1 MAKKMLIDAT
11 HAEETRVVV
20 LSGNRLD
27 EYDFETSTKK
37 QIKGNIYLAKVTR
50 VEPSLQACFIEFGG
64 NRHGF
69 LAFGEIHPDYWQIPI
84 ADREALLA
92 EERRLAEREDNGDDD
107 EAEPPPRRRR
117 FEARTDI
124 SAESPEASE
133 PFETSESFE
142 TSDSHGEAPAGGDQT
157 AIGVTPSTSEMEA
170 PAPFTV
176 AAEPATGSSSD
187 HEPAPGEASTA
198 APLAVDTPRVVAPE
212 PSSADDASAMTGE
225 GGTDI
230 AATGGEETTRDD
242 QDTAEH
248 EHAPA
253 PVKIESVGGDDAED
267 EEEEETRRR
276 RFKPMRHYKIQEV
289 IKRRQV
295 LLVQVVK
302 EERGTKGAALT
313 TYISLAGR
321 YCVLM
326 PNTTRGGGISRR
338 ITSQQD
344 RKRLKD
350 IMRDLDVPDGMAVI
364 LRTAGM
370 ERAKPEI
377 RRDYEYLMRLWDD
390 VRELTLNSRAP
401 ALVYEEGSLIKRSI
415 RDLYSRDIDEI
426 QVEGRPGFDAARAF
440 MKMLMPD
447 HAEKIRLYDDA
458 QVPLFQRHQVE
469 AQLDEMHDNT
479 VRLRSGGYIVLN
491 QTEALVAIDVNSGR
505 ATRERHIEETALKT
519 NLEAAEEV
527 ARQIRLRDLAG
538 LIVIDF
544 IDMEDNRHISQV
556 ERRLKEAMRSD
567 RARIQIGR
575 ISPFGLLELS
585 RQRLRPSLAEVSTQK
600 CPHCGGSGFI
610 RSTESTALRVLRGIE
625 EEGIKARSVAL
636 KVTLPASVAIY
647 MLNQKRSALAA
658 IEQRYG
664 IEITFEPDAAMVPPE
679 YRIERLKIR
688 ERGETGPAPVRA
700 GIDHA
705 PEDIVEESV
714 AEPVDALPLPSEPAR
729 RWERD
734 EDGQDDGEAGSQE
747 ASGGEDGRGRGRR
760 RRRRRGRGRGREDG
774 MPGQGFD
781 AGRQAAPGDGEAG
794 SETSPVTGDAA
805 AMPAVPAEPL
815 QGGEGENLGA
825 AAEMPGRAPRDGDTD
840 DDGGRR
846 RRRGR
851 RGGRRRRGD
860 EQPGG
865 EQLAFAGPAADAP
878 APASAPAP
886 VADLDGDLRMRAR
899 ELYAQPDRF
908 APVPVASEPVA
919 PAAEVHDWP
928 WNRREEPAA
937 PAAAAAPAPVVETV
951 VEIVS
956 APAAPASE
964 APASEAPASEAPA
977 PATPVAEAPVAEA
990 PAAPAPMTEAPAAPA
1005 VAAEAPAAPAQDA
1018 PAVKQ
1023 AGEAPAV
1030 EPLPVAEVVPEPE
1043 PKGPPRRGW
1052 WKRLTS

>member
-50 VEPSLQACFIEFGG
+50 VEPSLQACFVEFGG

-107 EAEPPPRRRR
+107 EAEPPPRRR
-117 FEARTDI
+117 FEAR
-124 SAESPEASE
+124 AETFAEAS
-133 PFETSESFE
+133 ETSESQ
-142 TSDSHGEAPAGGDQT
+142 GEASAAGDQT
-157 AIGVTPSTSEMEA
+157 AIGVTPSASEVEPHAPFALTGDA
-170 PAPFTV
+170 PAAPS
-176 AAEPATGSSSD
+176 PAG
-187 HEPAPGEASTA
+187 EAAPGEASTA
-198 APLAVDTPRVVAPE
+198 APLTVDTPRVVAPE
-212 PSSADDASAMTGE
+212 PSSADDAPAMAGE
-225 GGTDI
+225 VGADVAAGGG
-230 AATGGEETTRDD
+230 AETTRDD

-248 EHAPA
+248 EQAPP

-679 YRIERLKIR
+679 YRIDRLKIR

-714 AEPVDALPLPSEPAR
+714 AEPIEALPVPSEPAR

-747 ASGGEDGRGRGRR
+747 AAGGEDGRGRGRR

-794 SETSPVTGDAA
+794 SDALPAVGDTA
-805 AMPAVPAEPL
+805 AMPAATAEPL

-825 AAEMPGRAPRDGDTD
+825 APEMPGRPPRDGDTD
-840 DDGGRR
+840 DEGGRR

-860 EQPGG
+860 EQGGG
-865 EQLAFAGPAADAP
+865 EQLAFAGAAADAP
-878 APASAPAP
+878 SPAPAVAPVP
-886 VADLDGDLRMRAR
+886 VADPDGDLRMRAR

-908 APVPVASEPVA
+908 APVPVAT
-919 PAAEVHDWP
+919 
-928 WNRREEPAA
+928 EPAA
-937 PAAAAAPAPVVETV
+937 PAADVHEWPWNRRDEPAAPPAPPPAAAPAAVVETV

-956 APAAPASE
+956 APAAPL
-964 APASEAPASEAPA
+964 PQAPA
-977 PATPVAEAPVAEA
+977 PQATAPEAPVAEA

-1005 VAAEAPAAPAQDA
+1005 PALAAAAEAPAAPAQETPVQKQTSEA
-1018 PAVKQ
+1018 PVAEPQ
-1023 AGEAPAV
+1023 PAV
-1030 EPLPVAEVVPEPE
+1030 EVAPEPE

>member
-92 EERRLAEREDNGDDD
+92 EERRLAEREDNGDDED
-107 EAEPPPRRRR
+107 DAPPRR
-117 FEARTDI
+117 
-124 SAESPEASE
+124 SAEPAADIAAYT
-133 PFETSESFE
+133 PADT
-142 TSDSHGEAPAGGDQT
+142 TGSDDQT
-157 AIGVTPSTSEMEA
+157 AIGVTPSASEIEP
-170 PAPFTV
+170 PAPLGV
-176 AAEPATGSSSD
+176 AAEPAVAASD
-187 HEPAPGEASTA
+187 VDQAPAQSDAATA
-198 APLAVDTPRVVAPE
+198 APLTVDTPRVVAPE
-212 PSSADDASAMTGE
+212 PSVAGDTQAVSTEGTAEIAS
-225 GGTDI
+225 
-230 AATGGEETTRDD
+230 AATGADMAQGE
-242 QDTAEH
+242 QDSGEN
-248 EHAPA
+248 EPSPP
-253 PVKIESVGGDDAED
+253 PVKIESVGGDDAEE

-344 RKRLKD
+344 RKRLKE

-519 NLEAAEEV
+519 NLEAADEV

-625 EEGIKARSVAL
+625 EEGIKARSAAL

-647 MLNQKRSALAA
+647 MLNQKRGALAA

-664 IEITFEPDAAMVPPE
+664 IEISFEPDAAMVPPE
-679 YRIERLKIR
+679 YRIDRLKIR

-700 GIDHA
+700 GVDHA
-705 PEDIVEESV
+705 PEDIVE
-714 AEPVDALPLPSEPAR
+714 DAIPEQLDAPPMASEPTR

-734 EDGQDDGEAGSQE
+734 DDSQDDGDAGSQD

-781 AGRQAAPGDGEAG
+781 AGRQGGPDVGDAAGEAEPGPVPAVNEAQAMPAAAAEPLKGGEAG
-794 SETSPVTGDAA
+794 NAAPASEMA
-805 AMPAVPAEPL
+805 
-815 QGGEGENLGA
+815 
-825 AAEMPGRAPRDGDTD
+825 GRAPRDGDTD
-840 DDGGRR
+840 EDGGRR

-860 EQPGG
+860 EPQPGG
-865 EQLAFAGPAADAP
+865 EQLAFTPPATDAP
-878 APASAPAP
+878 APAEDP
-886 VADLDGDLRMRAR
+886 DGELRMRAR
-899 ELYAQPDRF
+899 ELYAQSDRF
-908 APVPVASEPVA
+908 APVPGPSEPA
-919 PAAEVHDWP
+919 SSAAEVHDWP
-928 WNRREEPAA
+928 WNRRDESAMSAA
-937 PAAAAAPAPVVETV
+937 PPPAPAPAPVTETV
-951 VEIVS
+951 IEIVS
-956 APAAPASE
+956 APAAQIADASAPTTPTPA
-964 APASEAPASEAPA
+964 
-977 PATPVAEAPVAEA
+977 
-990 PAAPAPMTEAPAAPA
+990 TEAPPAPA
-1005 VAAEAPAAPAQDA
+1005 VAAEAPVPSAPETPAAAAPDA
-1018 PAVKQ
+1018 PAP
-1023 AGEAPAV
+1023 APAD
-1030 EPLPVAEVVPEPE
+1030 EPPSAPVQATSTPEMAPAPAPEPEPE

>member
-1 MAKKMLIDAT
+1 MTKRMLIDAT

-50 VEPSLQACFIEFGG
+50 VEPSLQACFVEFGG

-69 LAFGEIHPDYWQIPI
+69 LAFSEIHPDYWQIPI

-92 EERRLAEREDNGDDD
+92 EERRLAEREDSGEDDD
-107 EAEPPPRRRR
+107 ESGSLPPAAVIERSAPSIALDAAPEPV
-117 FEARTDI
+117 
-124 SAESPEASE
+124 
-133 PFETSESFE
+133 
-142 TSDSHGEAPAGGDQT
+142 GT
-157 AIGVTPSTSEMEA
+157 AIAVTPSDSEPEAAASVEA
-170 PAPFTV
+170 PGSEPSAGDPAAAGLT
-176 AAEPATGSSSD
+176 AEPA
-187 HEPAPGEASTA
+187 
-198 APLAVDTPRVVAPE
+198 RIVAPE
-212 PSSADDASAMTGE
+212 PSVAGD
-225 GGTDI
+225 
-230 AATGGEETTRDD
+230 
-242 QDTAEH
+242 
-248 EHAPA
+248 A
-253 PVKIESVGGDDAED
+253 PVDAGAGEMPVAAGDAGPEGADTPALPPVKLESLGGDDAE
-267 EEEEETRRR
+267 EEEEEQTRRR
-276 RFKPMRHYKIQEV
+276 RLKPMRHYKIQEV

-344 RKRLKD
+344 RKRLKE
-350 IMRDLDVPDGMAVI
+350 IMRDLDLPDGMAVI

-370 ERAKPEI
+370 ERAKPDI

-426 QVEGRPGFDAARAF
+426 QVEGREGFEAARAF
-440 MKMLMPD
+440 MRMLMPD
-447 HAEKIRLYDDA
+447 HADRIRLYEDP

-469 AQLDEMHDNT
+469 AQLDEMHEST

-519 NLEAAEEV
+519 NLEAADEV

-544 IDMEDNRHISQV
+544 IDMEDNRHIGQV
-556 ERRLKEAMRSD
+556 ERRLKEAMRND

-625 EEGIKARSVAL
+625 EEGVKARSAAL
-636 KVTLPASVAIY
+636 KVSLPASVAIY
-647 MLNQKRSALAA
+647 ILNSKRSALSA

-664 IEITFEPDAAMVPPE
+664 LEIGFEPDAAMVPPE
-679 YRIERLKIR
+679 YRIDRIKPR
-688 ERGETGPAPVRA
+688 ERGEAPGPAPIRA

-705 PEDIVEESV
+705 PEDLTDDAGMEAAGA
-714 AEPVDALPLPSEPAR
+714 AEPREEPFSPAPASAR
-729 RWERD
+729 TWER
-734 EDGQDDGEAGSQE
+734 EDTARDDAAGPDAGSPD
-747 ASGGEDGRGRGRR
+747 SGGEDGRGRGRR
-760 RRRRRGRGRGREDG
+760 RRRRRGRGRGRDDNQQFGAEA
-774 MPGQGFD
+774 P
-781 AGRQAAPGDGEAG
+781 RNAAPVPHEFAPAAGMDGDESGAAPSMPEPGPAI
-794 SETSPVTGDAA
+794 DAA
-805 AMPAVPAEPL
+805 AES
-815 QGGEGENLGA
+815 ET
-825 AAEMPGRAPRDGDTD
+825 RAPRDGDGEGE
-840 DDGGRR
+840 DGGRR

-851 RGGRRRRGD
+851 RGGRRRRGED
-860 EQPGG
+860 VPGG
-865 EQLAFAGPAADAP
+865 EKPGFAPQAADAAAAPP
-878 APASAPAP
+878 AVVSPDPDS
-886 VADLDGDLRMRAR
+886 DLRQRAR
-899 ELYAQPDRF
+899 ELYAPRERF
-908 APVPVASEPVA
+908 APVTAAEPVDQTQEA
-919 PAAEVHDWP
+919 HDWP
-928 WNRREEPAA
+928 WNRRPDAAPAPAPAAETVIEVVAQAASAPVPEPAPTPEPAPAPVADIAPAVPAAPEPAA
-937 PAAAAAPAPVVETV
+937 PA
-951 VEIVS
+951 
-956 APAAPASE
+956 PAAVES
-964 APASEAPASEAPA
+964 APA
-977 PATPVAEAPVAEA
+977 PAAEPKAEPKA
-990 PAAPAPMTEAPAAPA
+990 EPAPE
-1005 VAAEAPAAPAQDA
+1005 
-1018 PAVKQ
+1018 
-1023 AGEAPAV
+1023 
-1030 EPLPVAEVVPEPE
+1030 PEPE

-1052 WKRLTS
+1052 WRRLAN